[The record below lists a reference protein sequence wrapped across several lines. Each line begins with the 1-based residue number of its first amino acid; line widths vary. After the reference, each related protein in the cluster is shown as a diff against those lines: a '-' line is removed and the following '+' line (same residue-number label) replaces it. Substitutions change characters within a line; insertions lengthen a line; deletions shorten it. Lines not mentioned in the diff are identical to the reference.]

1 VRELRSYRVIHI
13 HFHLHNHFNIIMTVY
28 YKFKSSKDYDT
39 ITFSGSH
46 ISVGDLK
53 RGILQKQKLGKATDI
68 DLNITNAQTGEGLLS
83 SLRHHYNHH
92 CYQQRPL
99 SLLLLLLSSRLS
111 VLAASVLVGCGWCLY
126 ETRCVG
132 RFGSIH
138 VMLLRNHDDEEA
150 SCDEGCSGQ
159 RLDKHSSILYPR
171 ASIVVADNMRL
182 LGDERLLGHTTQGTE
197 SLTTTVTPRPSS
209 PSTLLFYLRSLS
221 LSLRACLLQMLTV
234 LLIALVIFA
243 IINHS
248 GCCRTHM
255 MVIVVLQRVY
265 RCCGLDSKEYECH
278 RQARAGHSRWLH
290 TISRANVDTSH
301 FRRWELRS
309 SSSGTSNAAPEK
321 IDSYRSF

>member
-83 SLRHHYNHH
+83 SLRHHHHYNHH

-221 LSLRACLLQMLTV
+221 LYARVFVANADRITHRSRDICNHQSLWMLSDAYDGDCCAPKSIPMLRA
-234 LLIALVIFA
+234 
-243 IINHS
+243 
-248 GCCRTHM
+248 
-255 MVIVVLQRVY
+255 
-265 RCCGLDSKEYECH
+265 
-278 RQARAGHSRWLH
+278 
-290 TISRANVDTSH
+290 
-301 FRRWELRS
+301 
-309 SSSGTSNAAPEK
+309 
-321 IDSYRSF
+321 